1 MTMPAAERTIIINT
15 PVSVLY
21 NVITDYEKYPEFL
34 QEVSKVEIVS
44 RAGNIVRAKYTV
56 KLIKTISYVIDLTE
70 NENASVKWNLVES
83 SIMKSNVGG
92 WTLKDLGDGRTEAT
106 YGLDVVVKGLF
117 VPGSIRTKLTE
128 GTLPSTL
135 EAFKR
140 RAEGIQ

>member
-44 RAGNIVRAKYTV
+44 RTGNIVRAKYTV

-135 EAFKR
+135 EAFKN

>member
-1 MTMPAAERTIIINT
+1 MPAAERTIIINT

-34 QEVSKVEIVS
+34 QEVSNVEIVS
-44 RAGNIVRAKYTV
+44 RTGNIVRAKYTV

>member
-1 MTMPAAERTIIINT
+1 MPAAERTIIINT

-21 NVITDYEKYPEFL
+21 KVITDYEKYPEFL
-34 QEVSKVEIVS
+34 QEVSNVEIVS
-44 RAGNIVRAKYTV
+44 RTGNIVRAKYTV

-135 EAFKR
+135 EAFKN

>member
-1 MTMPAAERTIIINT
+1 MPAAERTIIINT

>member
-1 MTMPAAERTIIINT
+1 MPAAERTIIINT

-21 NVITDYEKYPEFL
+21 KVITDYEKYPEFL

-44 RAGNIVRAKYTV
+44 RTGNIVRAKYTV

-70 NENASVKWNLVES
+70 NENMSVKWNLVES

-135 EAFKR
+135 EAFKK
-140 RAEGIQ
+140 RAEAMQ

>member
-1 MTMPAAERTIIINT
+1 MPAAERTIIINT

-21 NVITDYEKYPEFL
+21 KVITDYEKYPEFL
-34 QEVSKVEIVS
+34 QEVSNVEIVS
-44 RAGNIVRAKYTV
+44 RTGNIVRAKYTV

-135 EAFKR
+135 EAFKK

>member
-1 MTMPAAERTIIINT
+1 
-15 PVSVLY
+15 
-21 NVITDYEKYPEFL
+21 
-34 QEVSKVEIVS
+34 
-44 RAGNIVRAKYTV
+44 
-56 KLIKTISYVIDLTE
+56 
-70 NENASVKWNLVES
+70 
-83 SIMKSNVGG
+83 MKSNVGG

-135 EAFKR
+135 EAFKN